1 MFIHIRTKAI
11 KLNKVAICFV
21 CMGNICRSP
30 SAEGVFRHKAKLA
43 GIEEKLFIASAGTH
57 GYHLGSTPDKRSS
70 STALSRGYD
79 LSSIR
84 SQRIEQKHFMV
95 FDYLLP
101 MDKENFSY
109 LKALKPVDAKATLK
123 LFMEYS
129 KKYEEKEV
137 PDPYYGGNK
146 GFERVLDM
154 IEDAADG
161 LLEHIILETTVT
173 RLK

>member
-1 MFIHIRTKAI
+1 M
-11 KLNKVAICFV
+11 NKVAICFV

-30 SAEGVFRHKAKLA
+30 SAEGVFRRKAKLA
-43 GIEEKLFIASAGTH
+43 GIDNKLYIASAGTH
-57 GYHLGSTPDKRSS
+57 GYHIGCGADKRAS

-79 LSSIR
+79 LSDIR
-84 SQRIEQKHFMV
+84 SQRIEQKHFLV
-95 FDYLLP
+95 FDYLLA

-109 LKALKPVDAKATLK
+109 LKALKPVEARATVK

-129 KKYEEKEV
+129 KKFEEREV

-161 LLEHIILETTVT
+161 LLEYV
-173 RLK
+173 LKTHT